1 MTEQEIRTILSRQRE
16 YFAAGATLSR
26 EFRAEQLGKLKA
38 SLQHHETELNDALQ
52 QDLGKSRMESYM
64 CEIGLTLSELTW
76 MQKHL
81 RGLMREKRVPTP
93 LSQFAARSFRS
104 PSPYGTVLIMSPWN
118 YPVLLT
124 LDPLIDAIAAGNTAV
139 VKPSAYAPAT
149 AAVLKLILEECFPTE
164 YVAVITGGRAENQA
178 LLQQRFDIFFT
189 GGKTVGREVLR
200 SAAETL
206 TPVTLELG
214 GKSPCIV
221 DATAKIALAARR
233 IVFGKYLNCGQTC
246 VAPDYILCDG
256 QIRDQ
261 LVEAIRAEISRQFG
275 EAPLQNPD
283 YGKII
288 NEKHFHRLLG
298 LIAPE
303 KIICGGQY
311 DEKTL
316 RIAPT
321 VMTDVTWEDAVMGE
335 EIFGPILPVLT
346 YNADDEDAV
355 QKNIAKNDFCRE
367 ASGMHAATGDFMD
380 WAIRCVEEHP
390 HPLALYL
397 FSEDK
402 KAQRRILDHCH
413 FGGGCINDTIIHLAT
428 SAMPFGGVGE
438 SGMGGYHGRAGFET
452 FSHYRSI
459 VNKKTWMDL
468 PIRYQRY
475 DEKKEKLL
483 RRFLK

>member
-1 MTEQEIRTILSRQRE
+1 MTEQEIRTILRRQRE
-16 YFAAGATLSR
+16 YFATGATLSR

-38 SLQHHETELNDALQ
+38 SLQCHEAELNDALQ

-149 AAVLKLILEECFPTE
+149 AAVLKNILEECFPIE
-164 YVAVITGGRAENQA
+164 YVAVITGGRTENQA
-178 LLQQRFDIFFT
+178 LLQQRFDMIFFT
-189 GGKTVGREVLR
+189 GGKIVGREVLR
-200 SAAETL
+200 SAAEYL

-221 DATAKIALAARR
+221 DATAKLPLAARR

-246 VAPDYILCDG
+246 VAPDYVLCDVR
-256 QIRDQ
+256 IRDR
-261 LVEAIRAEISRQFG
+261 LVETIRAEIARQFG
-275 EAPLQNPD
+275 ADPLQNPD

-298 LIAPE
+298 LMDAE
-303 KIICGGQY
+303 KIVCGGQY

-321 VMTDVTWEDAVMGE
+321 VMTDVDWSDAVMGE

-346 YNADDEDAV
+346 YNAHDAEKGV
-355 QKNIAKNDFCRE
+355 AQNDFCRD
-367 ASGMHAATGDFMD
+367 ASGTHAATGDFVD

-390 HPLALYL
+390 HPLALYF

-402 KAQRRILDHCH
+402 KAQRRILNYCH

-428 SAMPFGGVGE
+428 SRMPFGGVGH
-438 SGMGGYHGRAGFET
+438 SGMGGYHGRDSFRCFTHEKSLVKKALWLDLPMRYT
-452 FSHYRSI
+452 PY
-459 VNKKTWMDL
+459 NKKKETL
-468 PIRYQRY
+468 IRF
-475 DEKKEKLL
+475 
-483 RRFLK
+483 FLK

>member
-1 MTEQEIRTILSRQRE
+1 MTEQEIRTILRRQRE
-16 YFAAGATLSR
+16 YFATGATLSW
-26 EFRAEQLGKLKA
+26 EFRAKQLGKLKA
-38 SLQHHETELNDALQ
+38 SLQCHEIELNDALQ

-149 AAVLKLILEECFPTE
+149 AAVLKMILEECFQAE
-164 YVAVITGGRAENQA
+164 Y
-178 LLQQRFDIFFT
+178 
-189 GGKTVGREVLR
+189 
-200 SAAETL
+200 L

-221 DATAKIALAARR
+221 DATAKLPLAARR

-246 VAPDYILCDG
+246 VAPDYVLCDVR
-256 QIRDQ
+256 IRDR
-261 LVEAIRAEISRQFG
+261 LVEAIREEIARQFG
-275 EAPLQNPD
+275 ADPLQNPD

-298 LIAPE
+298 LLDAK
-303 KIICGGQY
+303 KIVCGGQY

-321 VMTDVTWEDAVMGE
+321 VMMDVDWSDAVMGE

-346 YNADDEDAV
+346 YNAHDAEKGV
-355 QKNIAKNDFCRE
+355 AQNDF
-367 ASGMHAATGDFMD
+367 SGEVSGTQAAAGDFVD

-390 HPLALYL
+390 HPLALYF

-438 SGMGGYHGRAGFET
+438 SGMGGYHGRTGFET

-459 VNKKTWMDL
+459 VDKKTWMDL